1 MDIDIHQKMDVA
13 AIITTIG
20 HVVQIESY
28 SSVPN
33 SRECPN
39 KRDLGEKF
47 AKTLF
52 CVLYLVCVVINVS

>member
-1 MDIDIHQKMDVA
+1 MMDIDIHQKMDVA

-33 SRECPN
+33 SRVGPN
-39 KRDLGEKF
+39 KRDLG
-47 AKTLF
+47 
-52 CVLYLVCVVINVS
+52 NN